1 MLIKFIKCLLVTIL
15 IFIGIVMLAMFIEL
29 LKNTLGTAV
38 VMLILYS
45 IVIFG
50 VVFMLVWT
58 ILF

>member
-1 MLIKFIKCLLVTIL
+1 MLIKFVKCLLITIL

>member
-29 LKNTLGTAV
+29 LKNMIGETAV
-38 VMLILYS
+38 MLVFFG

-50 VVFMLVWT
+50 VVFGLVWT
-58 ILF
+58 TLF

>member
-15 IFIGIVMLAMFIEL
+15 IFIGIVILAMFIEL